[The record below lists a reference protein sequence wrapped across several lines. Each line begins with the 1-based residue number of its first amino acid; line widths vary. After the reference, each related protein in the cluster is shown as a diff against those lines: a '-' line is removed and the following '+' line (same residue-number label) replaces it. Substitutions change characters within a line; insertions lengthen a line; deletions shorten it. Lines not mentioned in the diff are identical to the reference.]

1 MFETSGALTNVE
13 PVSTLVL
20 LVLLPAL
27 WAIISMIFRTRD
39 GLIAR
44 VAIATSGGMLTLA
57 ITLAMRLS
65 SLPRGSVLAQHVA
78 QLGRLGQLD
87 LAFDLMLDAKGAAF
101 AVLVALLASASVLHS
116 AWSHRP
122 SISDALACA
131 GILAASSFLLCT
143 GDGFA
148 PMLTGASGVAIGSW
162 SLWRDR
168 RDDSSV

>member
-27 WAIISMIFRTRD
+27 WGLVSMIFRNRD

-44 VAIATSGGMLTLA
+44 VAIACAGGMLTLA

-65 SLPRGSVLAQHVA
+65 SLPHGFVLGQHVA

-87 LAFDLMLDAKGAAF
+87 LAFDLVLDAKGAAF
-101 AVLVALLASASVLHS
+101 AIIV
-116 AWSHRP
+116 
-122 SISDALACA
+122 
-131 GILAASSFLLCT
+131 
-143 GDGFA
+143 
-148 PMLTGASGVAIGSW
+148 
-162 SLWRDR
+162 
-168 RDDSSV
+168 